1 MFGGITVFD
10 KKEFV
15 ESMIAKGRSLDGIVS
30 EARAEIRQ
38 IESRSIRPVESGDYA
53 RFLRILVFFLISEV
67 KVRPAN
73 LSDDNS
79 QLLFRITK
87 YLVDRGR
94 LMPDILELF
103 GAG

>member
-1 MFGGITVFD
+1 MFD
-10 KKEFV
+10 KKEFIEGV
-15 ESMIAKGRSLDGIVS
+15 IAKGRSLDEIIS

-38 IESRSIRPVESGDYA
+38 IESRTIRPAGSSDNV

-67 KVRPAN
+67 KVKPTN

-79 QLLFRITK
+79 QLLFHVTK

-94 LMPDILELF
+94 LNPNILELF
-103 GAG
+103 DAG

>member
-1 MFGGITVFD
+1 MFD
-10 KKEFV
+10 KNEFI
-15 ESMIAKGRSLDGIVS
+15 ESVIRRGLRLHEIVS

-38 IESRSIRPVESGDYA
+38 IESRVIRPVESSDYA

-79 QLLFRITK
+79 RLLFRVTK
-87 YLVDRGR
+87 YLIDRGI
-94 LMPDILELF
+94 LKPDILELF
-103 GAG
+103 GE